1 MRINGLLPLILR
13 RIAGLVLP
21 VGLALTAPLF
31 VPLFAPLAL
40 AQSAP
45 MPASMALPAAQ
56 ASVSAAPVVMPAMPV
71 IPADQALLLQAAQK
85 ASQRGDPQPAL
96 DALPQLK
103 GTLLEPWV
111 AYWAIRPTLTEATQQ
126 DFDAFARAYPH
137 TYVLDRLRNDWLLE
151 LGKRQDWADFNRV
164 YPHFL
169 MRDDPQVQCYDLQS
183 QYVTQHA
190 DVTAQVFKL
199 WMDQRYG
206 GAGCN
211 SAAGALL
218 QDGAMPRDMLWQR
231 MRRFYEDGRAKQ
243 ARDLL
248 APFLPA
254 GSWRIL
260 AQTDADAVRYLLDVV
275 RRGPSRAIRNPE
287 QRQYLVLALLSMARQ
302 DPAQA
307 SRLLQDN
314 FSALP
319 APDRAQLWGRI
330 GLSAALNLQP
340 DAAGYFVR
348 MGQADPGYIPSPTVL
363 GWQAR
368 AALRAQ
374 NWALV
379 RSATRTLIDQG
390 DKDLAWPYWH
400 ARALEKL
407 GHPIEGRALLAE
419 VANPWDFYGQ
429 LATDALGMQVSLPP
443 SLPPAPLAAVAQ
455 QAQRPGLQRS
465 LALFSIDLR
474 NEAVREWNFS
484 LRGLGNTQMQAAA
497 ELACQQQLWD
507 RCINTSERVKGGVDI
522 AQRYAMPYRDAI
534 GKASKTEDVNEA
546 FLYGLIRQES
556 RFIANIKSW
565 VGASG
570 LMQLM
575 PATAKLVARKIG
587 LTDYRHDQIADVG
600 VNVQL
605 GSAYLGG
612 LLQQFGG
619 SEALAAAGYNAGPG
633 RPARWRNMGL
643 PDQMLLPGAVFAENI
658 PIPETRDYVKRVL
671 ANATVYAAILSGK
684 PQSLKARLGD
694 VGSPDAMLASNQP

>member
-1 MRINGLLPLILR
+1 MLPLILR
-13 RIAGLVLP
+13 CSGSL
-21 VGLALTAPLF
+21 GLALGLG
-31 VPLFAPLAL
+31 LGLGLSAPLAL

-45 MPASMALPAAQ
+45 AAASVSAPAVQ
-56 ASVSAAPVVMPAMPV
+56 ASVSAAPVVMPAMPQ
-71 IPADQALLLQAAQK
+71 IPPDQAQRIVAAQK

-96 DALPQLK
+96 DAMQQLK
-103 GTLLEPWV
+103 GTLLEPWL
-111 AYWAIRPTLTEATQQ
+111 AYWAIKPTLTKATQQ

-151 LGKRQDWADFNRV
+151 LGSRGDWIDFNRV

-183 QYVTQHA
+183 QFVTQHA
-190 DVTAQVFKL
+190 DVTAQVFTL
-199 WMDQRYG
+199 WMNQRYG

-211 SAAGALL
+211 SAASALL
-218 QDGAMPRDMLWQR
+218 QSGAMPREMLWQR

-248 APFLPA
+248 APFLPP

-260 AQTDADAVRYLLDVV
+260 AQTDASAVRYLLNAV
-275 RRGPSRAIRNPE
+275 RTGPSKAIANAD
-287 QRQYLVLALLSMARQ
+287 QRQYLVLALLSTARQ
-302 DPAQA
+302 DPNQA
-307 SRLLQDN
+307 ARLLQDN

-319 APDRAQLWGRI
+319 ARDRAQLWGRI

-340 DAAGYFVR
+340 DAARWFAR
-348 MGQADPGYIPSPTVL
+348 MGQADPAYVPSPTVL
-363 GWQAR
+363 EWQAR

-374 NWALV
+374 DWALV

-407 GHPIEGRALLAE
+407 GHPIEGRALMAE

-429 LATDALGMQVSLPP
+429 LATDSLGMQVSLPA

-455 QAQRPGLQRS
+455 QAGRPGLQRS
-465 LALFSIDLR
+465 LALFGIDLR

-484 LRGLGNTQMQAAA
+484 LRGLNNNQMQAAA

-507 RCINTSERVKGGVDI
+507 RCINTSERVTGGVDI
-522 AQRYAMPYRDAI
+522 PQRYAMPYREAI
-534 GKASKTEDVNEA
+534 GKASQAEDVNEA

-587 LTDYRHDQIADVG
+587 LADYSHDQIADVG

-633 RPARWRNMGL
+633 RPLRWRNMGQ
-643 PDQMLLPGAVFAENI
+643 PDQPLLSGAIFAENI

-694 VGSPDAMLASNQP
+694 VGSADAMLASSQR

>member
-13 RIAGLVLP
+13 RCGSAGLVL
-21 VGLALTAPLF
+21 GLSLS
-31 VPLFAPLAL
+31 APLAR

-45 MPASMALPAAQ
+45 VAASG
-56 ASVSAAPVVMPAMPV
+56 AAPVVQASVAMRPVVMPTMPV
-71 IPADQALLLQAAQK
+71 IPVDQAQLIVAAQK

-111 AYWAIRPTLTEATQQ
+111 AYWAIKPTLTKATQQ

-151 LGKRQDWADFNRV
+151 LGRRQDWADFNRV
-164 YPHFL
+164 YPHFI

-199 WMDQRYG
+199 WMDQRTG
-206 GAGCN
+206 GPGCN
-211 SAAGALL
+211 SAASALL
-218 QDGAMPRDMLWQR
+218 EDGAMPRDMLWQR
-231 MRRFYEDGRAKQ
+231 MRRFYDDGRAKQ

-248 APFLPA
+248 APFLPP

-260 AQTDADAVRYLLDVV
+260 AQTDTDSVRYLLDLV
-275 RRGPSRAIRNPE
+275 RRGPQAAIANAD

-302 DPAQA
+302 DPGQA
-307 SRLLQDN
+307 ARLLQDS

-319 APDRAQLWGRI
+319 APDRAQIWGRI
-330 GLSAALNLQP
+330 GLSAALSLQP
-340 DAAGYFVR
+340 EAVGWFAR
-348 MGQADPGYIPSPTVL
+348 MAQADPTYAPSDTVL
-363 GWQAR
+363 EWQAR

-374 NWALV
+374 DWAQV
-379 RSATRTLIDQG
+379 RSATRTLIDRG
-390 DKDLAWPYWH
+390 DSDPAWPYWH

-429 LATDALGMQVSLPP
+429 LATDALGMKVSLPA
-443 SLPPAPLAAVAQ
+443 SLPPAPMAAVAQ
-455 QAQRPGLQRS
+455 QASRPGLQRS
-465 LALFSIDLR
+465 LALFGLDLR
-474 NEAVREWNFS
+474 FDAVREWNFS
-484 LRGLGNTQMQAAA
+484 LRGLDNNQMQAAA
-497 ELACQQQLWD
+497 ELACQQQVWD

-522 AQRYAMPYRDAI
+522 AQRYVMPYREAI
-534 GKASKTEDVNEA
+534 GKASKAEDVNEA

-587 LTDYRHDQIADVG
+587 LTDYSHDQIADVG

-612 LLQQFGG
+612 LLQQFDG

-633 RPARWRNMGL
+633 RPLRWRNMGL
-643 PDQMLLPGAVFAENI
+643 PDRPLLPGAVFAENI

-684 PQSLKARLGD
+684 PQSLKARLGE
-694 VGSPDAMLASNQP
+694 VGSPDAMLASNQR

>member
-1 MRINGLLPLILR
+1 MSTKRSWHIVR
-13 RIAGLVLP
+13 RVVRLVSA
-21 VGLALTAPLF
+21 VTLAA
-31 VPLFAPLAL
+31 AAHAAQ
-40 AQSAP
+40 AQSAAATGSAP
-45 MPASMALPAAQ
+45 QAVAAVMQQIPPQIPPAQ
-56 ASVSAAPVVMPAMPV
+56 AQRIV
-71 IPADQALLLQAAQK
+71 QAQQAA
-85 ASQRGDPQPAL
+85 QRGDPQPAL
-96 DALPQLK
+96 DALAQFK
-103 GTLLEPWV
+103 GSLLEPWL
-111 AYWAIRPTLTEATQQ
+111 AYWAIKPTLSRATQQ
-126 DFDAFARAYPH
+126 DFDAFAAAYPH

-151 LGKRQDWADFNRV
+151 LGKRQDWADFDRV
-164 YPHFL
+164 YAGFL

-190 DVTAQVFKL
+190 DVTAQVFAL
-199 WMDQRYG
+199 WMEQRYG

-211 SAAGALL
+211 SAATALL
-218 QDGAMPRDMLWQR
+218 QDGAMPRDMLWLR
-231 MRRFYEDGRAKQ
+231 LRRFYADGRARQ
-243 ARDLL
+243 GRDLL
-248 APFLPA
+248 APFLPP

-260 AQTDADAVRYLLDVV
+260 EQTDAEPVRFLLDTV
-275 RRGPSRAIRNPE
+275 RRGAAAAIADGQR
-287 QRQYLVLALLSMARQ
+287 RQYVVLALLSMARQ

-307 SRLLQDN
+307 ARLLQDD

-319 APDRAQLWGRI
+319 ARDRAQLWGRI
-330 GLSAALNLQP
+330 GLAAALNLQP
-340 DAAGYFVR
+340 DAVR
-348 MGQADPGYIPSPTVL
+348 WFSRMQQADATYSPAPVVRE
-363 GWQAR
+363 WQVR

-374 NWALV
+374 DWEMV
-379 RSATRTLIDQG
+379 RSATRSLIDQG
-390 DKDLAWPYWH
+390 SGDAAWSYWH

-407 GHPIEGRALLAE
+407 GHPIEARALFAE
-419 VANPWDFYGQ
+419 IANPWDFYGQ
-429 LATDALGMQVSLPP
+429 LATDALGMKISLPP
-443 SLPPAPLAAVAQ
+443 SLPPAPAAAVAQ
-455 QAQRPGLQRS
+455 QAARPGMQRA

-484 LRGLGNTQMQAAA
+484 LRGLDNAQMQAAA

-522 AQRYAMPYRDAI
+522 AQRYAMPYREAI
-534 GKASKTEDVNEA
+534 ARAARTEGVSEA

-575 PATAKLVARKIG
+575 PATARLVARKIG
-587 LTDYRHDQIADVG
+587 LTDYTHDQITDVG

-633 RPARWRNMGL
+633 RPLRWRSMGL
-643 PDQMLLPGAVFAENI
+643 PQQPLLPGAVFAENI
-658 PIPETRDYVKRVL
+658 PIAETRDYVKRVL

-694 VGSPDAMLASNQP
+694 IGVPDAMLASNQH

>member
-1 MRINGLLPLILR
+1 MSIEGILPRILR
-13 RIAGLVLP
+13 RLLQGLVGAGLS
-21 VGLALTAPLF
+21 
-31 VPLFAPLAL
+31 LFASLTL

-45 MPASMALPAAQ
+45 IAAS
-56 ASVSAAPVVMPAMPV
+56 ASAPGASAAPVVMPPMPI
-71 IPADQALLLQAAQK
+71 IPADEAKLLRAAQM
-85 ASQRGDPQPAL
+85 ASQRGDPQPAQ
-96 DALPQLK
+96 DALRQLD
-103 GTLLEPWV
+103 GSLLAPWL
-111 AYWAIRPTLTEATQQ
+111 AYWAIKPTLSEATQA

-151 LGKRQDWADFNRV
+151 LGKRQDWIDFDRV
-164 YPHFL
+164 YPHFI

-183 QYVTQHA
+183 RFATEHA
-190 DVTAQVFKL
+190 DVTAQVFRL

-206 GAGCN
+206 GPGCN
-211 SAAGALL
+211 SAATALL
-218 QDGAMPRDMLWQR
+218 RDGAMPRDMLWQR
-231 MRRFYEDGRAKQ
+231 MRRFYEDGRARQ
-243 ARDLL
+243 GRDLL

-260 AQTDADAVRYLLDVV
+260 AQTDTDAVRYLLDAA
-275 RRGPSRAIRNPE
+275 RRGAARAMAHAD

-302 DPAQA
+302 DPGQA
-307 SRLLQDN
+307 ARLLQDD
-314 FSALP
+314 FAALP
-319 APDRAQLWGRI
+319 ARDRAQIWGRI
-330 GLSAALNLQP
+330 GLSAALNLQS
-340 DAAGYFVR
+340 DAARWYAR
-348 MGQADPGYIPSPTVL
+348 MNQADPGYVPSTTVL
-363 GWQAR
+363 EWQAR

-374 NWALV
+374 DWAMV

-390 DKDLAWPYWH
+390 DKDPSWRYWH

-429 LATDALGMQVSLPP
+429 LATDALGMKVSLPP

-455 QAQRPGLQRS
+455 QAERPGLRRA

-484 LRGLGNTQMQAAA
+484 LRGLDNQQMQAAA
-497 ELACQQQLWD
+497 ELACRQQLWD

-522 AQRYAMPYRDAI
+522 AQRYVMPYREAI
-534 GKASKTEDVNEA
+534 GKASQAEDVNEA

-575 PATAKLVARKIG
+575 PATARLVARKIG
-587 LTDYRHDQIADVG
+587 LADYTHDQIADVG
-600 VNVQL
+600 VNVTL

-633 RPARWRNMGL
+633 RPRRWRNMGL
-643 PDQMLLPGAVFAENI
+643 PDQPLLPGAIFAENI

-671 ANATVYAAILSGK
+671 ANATVYAALLSGK

-694 VGSPDAMLASNQP
+694 VGTSDAMLASNQR

>member
-1 MRINGLLPLILR
+1 MNSLLSGILR
-13 RIAGLVLP
+13 RFVGPALAMGLGFSASP
-21 VGLALTAPLF
+21 AMAQSLAPS
-31 VPLFAPLAL
+31 APLA
-40 AQSAP
+40 
-45 MPASMALPAAQ
+45 
-56 ASVSAAPVVMPAMPV
+56 ASVAVSAAAPASAAPVVMPPMPQ
-71 IPADQALLLQAAQK
+71 IPADQAQLILAAQK

-111 AYWAIRPTLTEATQQ
+111 AYWAIRPTLTKATQQ

-151 LGKRQDWADFNRV
+151 LGSRGDWDDFNRV

-183 QYVTQHA
+183 QFVTQHA

-199 WMDQRYG
+199 WMDQRTG
-206 GAGCN
+206 GPGCN
-211 SAAGALL
+211 SAASALL
-218 QDGAMPRDMLWQR
+218 RDGAMPRELLWQR

-248 APFLPA
+248 VPFLPP

-260 AQTDADAVRYLLDVV
+260 AQTDTDAVRYLLDVV
-275 RRGPSRAIRNPE
+275 RRSPQAAIADPDR
-287 QRQYLVLALLSMARQ
+287 RQYLVLALLSMARQ
-302 DPAQA
+302 DPDQA
-307 SRLLQDN
+307 ARLLQDN

-319 APDRAQLWGRI
+319 ARDRAQLWGRI
-330 GLSAALNLQP
+330 GLAAALNLQP
-340 DAAGYFVR
+340 DAARWFAR
-348 MGQADPGYIPSPTVL
+348 MGQADPAYVPSPTVL
-363 GWQAR
+363 EWQAR

-374 NWALV
+374 DWALV

-407 GHPIEGRALLAE
+407 GHPIEGRALMAE

-429 LATDALGMQVSLPP
+429 LATDALGMKVSLPA

-455 QAQRPGLQRS
+455 QAQRPGLRRS

-484 LRGLGNTQMQAAA
+484 LRGLSNPQMQAAA
-497 ELACQQQLWD
+497 ELACRQQLWD
-507 RCINTSERVKGGVDI
+507 RCINTSERVTGGVDI
-522 AQRYAMPYRDAI
+522 AQRYAMPYREAI
-534 GKASKTEDVNEA
+534 ANASKAEDVNEA

-587 LTDYRHDQIADVG
+587 LADYSHDQIADVG
-600 VNVQL
+600 VNVKL

-633 RPARWRNMGL
+633 RPLRWRNMGQ
-643 PDQMLLPGAVFAENI
+643 PDQPLLPGAIFAENI

-694 VGSPDAMLASNQP
+694 VGSADAMLASNQR

>member
-1 MRINGLLPLILR
+1 MNRLLPLILR
-13 RIAGLVLP
+13 RFVRCFGGLGLSVL
-21 VGLALTAPLF
+21 T
-31 VPLFAPLAL
+31 PLAM

-45 MPASMALPAAQ
+45 IAARAAAPAAQ

-71 IPADQALLLQAAQK
+71 IPVDQAQLLLAAQK

-96 DALPQLK
+96 DALRQLK

-111 AYWAIRPTLTEATQQ
+111 AYWAIKPTLSEATQA

-151 LGKRQDWADFNRV
+151 LGKREDWTDFNRV
-164 YPHFL
+164 YPHFI

-183 QYVTQHA
+183 QFVTQHA

-206 GAGCN
+206 GVGCN
-211 SAAGALL
+211 SAASALL
-218 QDGAMPRDMLWQR
+218 QDGAMPREMLWQR

-248 APFLPA
+248 APFLPT

-260 AQTDADAVRYLLDVV
+260 AQTDADAVRYLLGVV
-275 RRGPSRAIRNPE
+275 RRGPSAAIANAD

-302 DPAQA
+302 DPGQA
-307 SRLLQDN
+307 ARLLQDN

-319 APDRAQLWGRI
+319 ARDRAQIWGRI

-340 DAAGYFVR
+340 EAARWYAR
-348 MGQADPGYIPSPTVL
+348 MGQADPAFVPSTTVL
-363 GWQAR
+363 EWQVR

-374 NWALV
+374 DWPLV

-390 DKDLAWPYWH
+390 DKDLSWRYWH

-429 LATDALGMQVSLPP
+429 LATDALGMKVSLPA
-443 SLPPAPLAAVAQ
+443 SLPPAPLSVVAQ
-455 QAQRPGLQRS
+455 QAARPGLQRS

-484 LRGLGNTQMQAAA
+484 LRGLDNQQMQGAA

-507 RCINTSERVKGGVDI
+507 RCINTSERVTGGVDI
-522 AQRYAMPYRDAI
+522 AQRYAMPYREAI
-534 GKASKTEDVNEA
+534 AKASAAEDVNEA

-587 LTDYRHDQIADVG
+587 LTDYSHDQIADVG

-612 LLQQFGG
+612 LLQQFDG

-633 RPARWRNMGL
+633 RPLRWRNMGL
-643 PDQMLLPGAVFAENI
+643 PDQPLLPGAIFAENI

-694 VGSPDAMLASNQP
+694 VGSPDAMLASNQGNRP

>member
-1 MRINGLLPLILR
+1 MSMNSLLSGILR
-13 RIAGLVLP
+13 RFVGSALAMGLGFSASP
-21 VGLALTAPLF
+21 AMAQSLAPS
-31 VPLFAPLAL
+31 APLA
-40 AQSAP
+40 
-45 MPASMALPAAQ
+45 
-56 ASVSAAPVVMPAMPV
+56 ASVADSAAAPASAAPVVMPPMPQ
-71 IPADQALLLQAAQK
+71 IPADQAQLILAAQK

-111 AYWAIRPTLTEATQQ
+111 AYWAIRPTLTKATQQ

-151 LGKRQDWADFNRV
+151 LGSRGDWDDFNRV

-183 QYVTQHA
+183 QFVTQHA

-199 WMDQRYG
+199 WMDQRTG
-206 GAGCN
+206 GPGCN
-211 SAAGALL
+211 SAASALL
-218 QDGAMPRDMLWQR
+218 RDGAMPRELLWQR

-248 APFLPA
+248 APFLPP

-260 AQTDADAVRYLLDVV
+260 AQTDTDAVRYLLDVV
-275 RRGPSRAIRNPE
+275 RRGPQAAIADPDR
-287 QRQYLVLALLSMARQ
+287 RQYLVLALLSMARQ
-302 DPAQA
+302 DPDQA
-307 SRLLQDN
+307 ARLLQDN

-319 APDRAQLWGRI
+319 ARDRAQLWGRI
-330 GLSAALNLQP
+330 GLAAALNLQP
-340 DAAGYFVR
+340 DAARWFAR
-348 MGQADPGYIPSPTVL
+348 MGQADPAYVPSPTVL
-363 GWQAR
+363 EWQAR

-374 NWALV
+374 DWALV

-407 GHPIEGRALLAE
+407 GHPIEGRALMAE

-429 LATDALGMQVSLPP
+429 LATDALGMKVSLPA

-455 QAQRPGLQRS
+455 QAQRPGLRRS

-484 LRGLGNTQMQAAA
+484 LRGLSNSQMQAAA
-497 ELACQQQLWD
+497 ELACRQQLWD
-507 RCINTSERVKGGVDI
+507 RCINTSERVTGGVDI
-522 AQRYAMPYRDAI
+522 AQRYAMPYREAI
-534 GKASKTEDVNEA
+534 ASASKAEDVNEA

-587 LTDYRHDQIADVG
+587 LTDYSHDQIADVG

-633 RPARWRNMGL
+633 RPLRWRNMGQ
-643 PDQMLLPGAVFAENI
+643 PDQPLLPGAIFAENI

-684 PQSLKARLGD
+684 PQSLRARLGD
-694 VGSPDAMLASNQP
+694 VGSADAMLASNQR

>member
-1 MRINGLLPLILR
+1 MNRLLPLILR
-13 RIAGLVLP
+13 RFARCFGVLGLSVL
-21 VGLALTAPLF
+21 T
-31 VPLFAPLAL
+31 PLAM

-45 MPASMALPAAQ
+45 IAARAAAPAAQ

-71 IPADQALLLQAAQK
+71 IPLDQAQLLLAAQK

-96 DALPQLK
+96 DALRQLK

-111 AYWAIRPTLTEATQQ
+111 AYWAIKPTLSEATQA

-151 LGKRQDWADFNRV
+151 LGKREDWTDFNRV
-164 YPHFL
+164 YPHFI

-183 QYVTQHA
+183 QFVTQHA

-206 GAGCN
+206 GVGCN
-211 SAAGALL
+211 SAASALL
-218 QDGAMPRDMLWQR
+218 QDGAMPREMLWQR

-248 APFLPA
+248 APFLPT

-260 AQTDADAVRYLLDVV
+260 AQTDADAVRYLLGVV
-275 RRGPSRAIRNPE
+275 RRGPSAAIANAD

-302 DPAQA
+302 DPGQA
-307 SRLLQDN
+307 ARLLQDN

-319 APDRAQLWGRI
+319 ARDRAQIWGRI

-340 DAAGYFVR
+340 EAARWYAR
-348 MGQADPGYIPSPTVL
+348 MGQADPAFVPSTTVL
-363 GWQAR
+363 EWQVR

-374 NWALV
+374 DWPLV

-390 DKDLAWPYWH
+390 DKDLSWRYWH

-429 LATDALGMQVSLPP
+429 LATDALGMKVSLPA
-443 SLPPAPLAAVAQ
+443 SLPPAPLSVVAQ
-455 QAQRPGLQRS
+455 QAARPGLQRS

-484 LRGLGNTQMQAAA
+484 LRGLDNQQMQGAA

-507 RCINTSERVKGGVDI
+507 RCINTSERVTGGVDI
-522 AQRYAMPYRDAI
+522 AQRYAMPYREAI
-534 GKASKTEDVNEA
+534 AKASAAEDVNEA

-587 LTDYRHDQIADVG
+587 LTDYSHDQIADVG

-612 LLQQFGG
+612 LLQQFDG

-633 RPARWRNMGL
+633 RPLRWRNMGL
-643 PDQMLLPGAVFAENI
+643 PDQPLLPGAIFAENI

-694 VGSPDAMLASNQP
+694 VGSPDAMLASNQGNRP

>member
-1 MRINGLLPLILR
+1 VAMPPIPQIPAGQAQLIL
-13 RIAGLVLP
+13 
-21 VGLALTAPLF
+21 
-31 VPLFAPLAL
+31 
-40 AQSAP
+40 
-45 MPASMALPAAQ
+45 
-56 ASVSAAPVVMPAMPV
+56 
-71 IPADQALLLQAAQK
+71 AAQK

-111 AYWAIRPTLTEATQQ
+111 AYWAIRPTLSKATQQ
-126 DFDAFARAYPH
+126 DFDTFARAYPH

-151 LGKRQDWADFNRV
+151 LGKRQDWADFNSV

-169 MRDDPQVQCYDLQS
+169 MRDDPQVQCYGLQS

-211 SAAGALL
+211 SAASALL
-218 QDGAMPRDMLWQR
+218 QDGAMPREMLWRR

-248 APFLPA
+248 APFLPP

-260 AQTDADAVRYLLDVV
+260 AQTDTDAVRYLLDVV
-275 RRGPSRAIRNPE
+275 RRGPAAAVDHPD
-287 QRQYLVLALLSMARQ
+287 QRQYLMLALLSMARQ
-302 DPAQA
+302 DPDQA
-307 SRLLQDN
+307 ARLLQQH

-330 GLSAALNLQP
+330 GLSAALDLQP
-340 DAAGYFVR
+340 EASRWFAR
-348 MGQADPGYIPSPTVL
+348 MGQVDPGYRPSPTVL
-363 GWQAR
+363 EWQAR

-374 NWALV
+374 DWAQV
-379 RSATRTLIDQG
+379 RNATRTLIDQG
-390 DKDLAWPYWH
+390 NDDPAWRYWH

-419 VANPWDFYGQ
+419 MANPWDFYGQ
-429 LATDALGMQVSLPP
+429 LATDALGMKVSLPP

-465 LALFSIDLR
+465 LALFSLDLR
-474 NEAVREWNFS
+474 FDAVREWNFS
-484 LRGLGNTQMQAAA
+484 LRGLDNLQMQAAA
-497 ELACQQQLWD
+497 ELACRQQIWD
-507 RCINTSERVKGGVDI
+507 RCINTSERVTGGVDI
-522 AQRYAMPYRDAI
+522 SQRYAMPYREAI
-534 GKASKTEDVNEA
+534 GKAAKTESVNEA

-587 LTDYRHDQIADVG
+587 LTDYSHDQIADVG

-633 RPARWRNMGL
+633 RPLRWRNMGQ
-643 PDQMLLPGAVFAENI
+643 PNQPLLPGAIFAENI

-684 PQSLKARLGD
+684 PQSLMARLGD
-694 VGSPDAMLASNQP
+694 VGSTDAMLASNQR